1 MDEVGG
7 AIERVDD
14 PHMICI
20 GVAVGFARLFG
31 QDAVVGVGSEQG
43 FDDGVFAGQV
53 DFGYKI
59 IDLFLRNSNSLHVQ
73 GGAVDDGA
81 CGACSL
87 DGYVEHGVEIGR
99 HEFLR
104 TKQCSPVRCQ
114 RRMAHFPMKLAN
126 RQGLSAQ
133 FGHFEALRTG
143 TMSPMRTR
151 FILIET
157 SHPGNVGAAAR
168 ALKVMGFDE
177 MVLVAPRYN
186 NVLRKEET
194 IQRASGANDVLDKT
208 RIVDTL
214 EEALDG
220 ISHLCATAM
229 TPRDFGPPTRSPRE
243 HFEMLLSRAQAQSAT
258 SFSKTKEPISSIGF
272 LFGSERF
279 GMKNEDVYKCH
290 VALSIPTNPQFGS
303 LNLAAALQLVAYE
316 WRLAL
321 GGFPVASLVTES
333 SLADAEQV
341 SGMLGHFEKALVE
354 IGFLDPAAP
363 KKLMPRLN
371 QLFNRANLT
380 PEEIHILRG
389 VAKAMIET
397 AQAKR

>member
-1 MDEVGG
+1 
-7 AIERVDD
+7 
-14 PHMICI
+14 
-20 GVAVGFARLFG
+20 
-31 QDAVVGVGSEQG
+31 
-43 FDDGVFAGQV
+43 
-53 DFGYKI
+53 
-59 IDLFLRNSNSLHVQ
+59 
-73 GGAVDDGA
+73 
-81 CGACSL
+81 
-87 DGYVEHGVEIGR
+87 
-99 HEFLR
+99 
-104 TKQCSPVRCQ
+104 
-114 RRMAHFPMKLAN
+114 MKL
-126 RQGLSAQ
+126 QGKEPVPQ
-133 FGHFEALRTG
+133 VFGHFEATGSG

-177 MVLVAPRYN
+177 MVLVAPRYA

-214 EEALDG
+214 EEACEG

-243 HFEMLLSRAQAQSAT
+243 HFEGLLGRSLAQAQMDA
-258 SFSKTKEPISSIGF
+258 FKADEPKPKEAISSMGF

-279 GMKNEDVYKCH
+279 GMTNEDVYKCH
-290 VALSIPTNPQFGS
+290 VALSIPTNPTFGS
-303 LNLAAALQLVAYE
+303 LNLAAAIQLVAYE

-321 GGFPVASLVTES
+321 GGFPVVSPVQES
-333 SLADAEQV
+333 NLADAAQV
-341 SGMLGHFEKALVE
+341 AGMLSHLEKALVE
-354 IGFLDPAAP
+354 IGFLDPLAP

-371 QLFNRANLT
+371 QLFNRADLT

-397 AQAKR
+397 AHAKR